1 MSISDQNSQD
11 RESTDVPRTLPPANA
26 ILNNY
31 NGPESATSAAAES
44 SPSTIPGDLSPLTSP
59 IATESDEF
67 NISEEPSSEQNAD
80 LSHEDEALNEELQ
93 AVSDQAPGVE
103 ELPWDQIG
111 TVIPDPRVV
120 NQLQHYTTSTG
131 SRFLFVTSSQ
141 RLVRFERPVPAEEG
155 QALMGVGEMGEVEG
169 PGAEGILQEEE
180 SGMIFE

>member
-11 RESTDVPRTLPPANA
+11 RERTDVPRTLPPANA
-26 ILNNY
+26 MSNNY
-31 NGPESATSAAAES
+31 NGPATSTAAES

-59 IATESDEF
+59 TESDEF

-80 LSHEDEALNEELQ
+80 LSHEDEALIEGLQ
-93 AVSDQAPGVE
+93 AVSDEAPGVE
-103 ELPWDQIG
+103 ELPWDQMG

-141 RLVRFERPVPAEEG
+141 GLVRFERPMPAEAG

-169 PGAEGILQEEE
+169 PGTEGILQEEE